1 MTNPDLLKGEIITLL
16 LEYEHGLMAS
26 SVLEQKRKLR
36 MDITNRL
43 IDLHYR
49 EANNEN

>member
-1 MTNPDLLKGEIITLL
+1 MNIDHLKGKILTLL

-36 MDITNRL
+36 MNITDKL
-43 IDLHYR
+43 IDLHDR